1 MSQYRNIMVIAD
13 PQQPGSPA
21 LRRAGALAK
30 ASGATLHLRLFC
42 HHPGITAVGLFNREV
57 AELARKELLQEQHHW
72 LEREAD
78 SLRTRVPQ
86 VRVDVLWGEPVHDAI
101 VAEVQNLKPDL
112 VLKDVE
118 SVPALKRLLFTPLDW
133 HLLRLCPAP
142 LLMVNRVARVLP
154 KRVIAAVDMAS
165 DTSDNAEMNNDIV
178 RAALELALQCDAQ
191 VNLAHSFEGLPPVP
205 RTAIGD
211 LGMTGAGIYEELRGL
226 RKEGFRAFADRLGV
240 PMERR
245 HFLDGP
251 TDIALAGLANDT
263 AADVVVLGSVTRTGL
278 ERILMGSTAERLLG
292 GLSCDVLVIK
302 PERFAVDLARHH
314 PLAEAA

>member
-13 PQQPGSPA
+13 AKQPGSPA

-57 AELARKELLQEQHHW
+57 AELARKELLQESQLW

-78 SLRTRVPQ
+78 TLRAGDVK
-86 VRVDVLWGEPVHDAI
+86 VRVQVLWSERPQDAI
-101 VAEVQNLKPDL
+101 VSAVHGLKPDL

-142 LLMVNRVARVLP
+142 LLLVNRAAHLLP
-154 KRVIAAVDMAS
+154 KRVIAAVDTS
-165 DTSDNAEMNNDIV
+165 FDTPDSAAMNQDIV

-191 VNLAHSFEGLPPVP
+191 VNLAHCFEGLPPTQ
-205 RTAIGD
+205 RNAIGD
-211 LGMTGAGIYEELRGL
+211 LGMTGAGIYEELRRL
-226 RKEGFRAFADRLGV
+226 RKENFGAFADRQSV
-240 PMERR
+240 PRERR

-251 TDIALAGLANDT
+251 ADMVLAALADDT
-263 AADVVVLGSVTRTGL
+263 GTDVVVMGSLTGSGL
-278 ERILMGSTAERLLG
+278 ERILVGGTAERLLG
-292 GLSCDVLVIK
+292 GISCDVLVIK
-302 PERFAVDLARHH
+302 PARFAADLERHH
-314 PLAEAA
+314 PLAKAA